1 MTQISEAPAR
11 TRAQIK
17 ERTLRTDP
25 WWNRGRVVAT
35 LLTIWVLYAT
45 VRVFTG
51 HWYFVPQYHYLTPFY
66 SPCVSGECVPGS
78 AAIGTWIPAIPPI
91 IPYAFV
97 SLPFVLGFRLSCYYY
112 RGAYYRAFWRS
123 PAACAVREPHATY
136 SGETKLP
143 LISWNWHRIFLY
155 FAVLIAILLT
165 YDVAQAFRG
174 PDGNF
179 GIGLGS
185 IIMLINVVA
194 VWAYTFTC
202 HSCRHIMGGRLKHFS
217 KHPVRYWFWTQ
228 ISKGNKHH
236 MAYAWISLATL
247 MFTDLYIMLIASGA
261 FSDPRIFN

>member
-1 MTQISEAPAR
+1 M
-11 TRAQIK
+11 
-17 ERTLRTDP
+17 
-25 WWNRGRVVAT
+25 
-35 LLTIWVLYAT
+35 
-45 VRVFTG
+45 
-51 HWYFVPQYHYLTPFY
+51 
-66 SPCVSGECVPGS
+66 
-78 AAIGTWIPAIPPI
+78 
-91 IPYAFV
+91 
-97 SLPFVLGFRLSCYYY
+97 
-112 RGAYYRAFWRS
+112 
-123 PAACAVREPHATY
+123 REPHASY

-155 FAVLIAILLT
+155 LAVLIAILLT
-165 YDVAQAFRG
+165 YDVAEAFRG

-228 ISKGNKHH
+228 ISRGNKHH